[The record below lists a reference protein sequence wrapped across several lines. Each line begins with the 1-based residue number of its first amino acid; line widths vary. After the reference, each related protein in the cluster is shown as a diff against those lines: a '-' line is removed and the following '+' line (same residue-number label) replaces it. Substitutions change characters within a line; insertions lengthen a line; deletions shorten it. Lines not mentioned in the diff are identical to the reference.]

1 MPNQSTTN
9 AVNVIILAAG
19 QGKRMNSSISKVL
32 HKVGNK
38 TLIQHVVD
46 AATPLASS
54 INVIIGHNSKSVK
67 ESVSSNLIT
76 WVLQKNQLGTGH
88 AVMQAIPNIQENSM
102 CLILYGDVPLIQ
114 TQTLL
119 DLLAKAN
126 KTGFSLLTVIQD
138 DPSGYGRIIRDS
150 SKSIQSIIEHK
161 DANNEELKVDEINT
175 GIMAINGALLTKYLN
190 QLEPNNSQGELYLTD
205 IVKKAVRDNV
215 NITSFICENSAEVMG
230 INDKN
235 NLAGA
240 ERAYQLK
247 IADELMTNG
256 LTIKDPSRFDCRGNL
271 IFGNDCIIDIN
282 VIIEGEVQL
291 GNNVLISPNCIIKNS
306 KISDNSHVMPNSII
320 EDSVIGSHTIIGP
333 FARIRPE
340 TQIGSHAKI
349 GNFVEVKKSIIDDNS
364 KISHLSYIGDSQI
377 GKAVNIGAGV
387 ITCNYD
393 GVNKS
398 QTTIGDGAFIGS
410 NSQLIAP
417 VSIGKNATIGAG
429 STITQDAPDDKLTLS
444 RNKQSTISK
453 WKRPQK
459 K

>member
-9 AVNVIILAAG
+9 DVNVIILAAG
-19 QGKRMNSSISKVL
+19 QGKRMHSSISKVL

-38 TLIQHVVD
+38 TLIQHVLD

>member
-1 MPNQSTTN
+1 MPNQSTSN
-9 AVNVIILAAG
+9 DVNVIILAAG
-19 QGKRMNSSISKVL
+19 EGTRMNSSISKVL
-32 HKVGNK
+32 HEVGSK

-46 AATPLASS
+46 AAAPLASS
-54 INVIIGHNSKSVK
+54 INVIIGHNSESVKKSV
-67 ESVSSNLIT
+67 SNNLIT

-88 AVMQAIPNIQENSM
+88 AVLQALPNIQQNSM

-119 DLLAKAN
+119 KLLEKAN
-126 KTGFSLLTVIQD
+126 KTDFSLLTVIQD

-161 DANNEELKVDEINT
+161 DANTKELEIDEINT
-175 GIMAINGALLTKYLN
+175 GIMAITGTLLTKYLN

-205 IVKKAVRDNV
+205 IVEKAVKDNV
-215 NITSFICENSAEVMG
+215 NIASFICENSAEVMG

-235 NLAGA
+235 NLAEA

-247 IADELMTNG
+247 IADDLMTNG

-271 IFGNDCIIDIN
+271 IFGNDCIIDVN
-282 VIIEGEVQL
+282 VIFEGEVKL
-291 GNNVLISPNCIIKNS
+291 GKNVLISPNCIIKNS
-306 KISDNSHVMPNSII
+306 KIGDNAHIMPNSIV
-320 EDSVIGSHTIIGP
+320 EDSVIGNHTSIGP

-340 TQIGSHAKI
+340 TKIGSHAKI
-349 GNFVEVKKSIIDDNS
+349 GNFVEVKKSTINDNS
-364 KISHLSYIGDSQI
+364 KVSHLSYIGDSQI
-377 GKAVNIGAGV
+377 GKGVNIGAGV

-398 QTTIGDGAFIGS
+398 RTTIGDGAFIGS

-429 STITQDAPDDKLTLS
+429 STITQNTPDEKLTLS